1 MECINLVNELSSVL
15 SKKNF
20 DNPIRIVEELISYH
34 LGCGCLEIYSK
45 KIDEINHILN
55 DFERILKNEP
65 LQYVIGNVNFYGNT
79 FKCDN
84 RALIPRPETEILV
97 ESVIQSKIW
106 SKEKISI
113 LEIGTGTGCISIS
126 LAKLREKISID
137 SIDIS
142 LKALDLAK
150 QNYLLNNVKEPIN
163 FIHTDF
169 KNFKTTTIYDIII
182 SNPPYISLK
191 DWKDLSP
198 SVKKYEPKS
207 ALIGGIDGTEFI
219 NLIIKKS
226 ELFLET
232 GGEIFLE
239 IGFDQSP
246 KVKDLLSSN
255 GFNDINITND
265 IQNIPR
271 IINAKYKLPK

>member
-1 MECINLVNELSSVL
+1 M
-15 SKKNF
+15 
-20 DNPIRIVEELISYH
+20 
-34 LGCGCLEIYSK
+34 
-45 KIDEINHILN
+45 
-55 DFERILKNEP
+55 
-65 LQYVIGNVNFYGNT
+65 
-79 FKCDN
+79 
-84 RALIPRPETEILV
+84 V

-150 QNYLLNNVKEPIN
+150 QNYLINKVKEPIN

-169 KNFKTTTIYDIII
+169 ENFKTTTIYDIII

-191 DWKDLSP
+191 AWNDLNP

-207 ALIGGIDGTEFI
+207 ALVGGIDGTEFI
-219 NLIIKKS
+219 NLIITKS
-226 ELFLET
+226 KLFLEPE
-232 GGEIFLE
+232 GEIFLE
-239 IGFDQSP
+239 IGFDQSTT
-246 KVKDLLSSN
+246 VKDLLSSN
-255 GFNDINITND
+255 GFNYINIKND
-265 IQNIPR
+265 LQNIPR
-271 IINAKYKLPK
+271 IINAKYQSP

>member
-20 DNPIRIVEELISYH
+20 DNPIRTVEELISYH
-34 LGCGCLEIYSK
+34 LGCSCLEIYSK

-65 LQYVIGNVNFYGNT
+65 IQYIIGNVNFYGHT
-79 FKCDN
+79 FICDN

-150 QNYLLNNVKEPIN
+150 QNYLINKVKEPIN

-169 KNFKTTTIYDIII
+169 ENFKTTTIYDIII

-191 DWKDLSP
+191 DWNDLNP

-219 NLIIKKS
+219 NLIITKS
-226 ELFLET
+226 KLFLEPE
-232 GGEIFLE
+232 GEIFLE
-239 IGFDQSP
+239 IGFDQSTT
-246 KVKDLLSSN
+246 VKDLLSSN
-255 GFNDINITND
+255 RFNDINIKND
-265 IQNIPR
+265 LQNIPR
-271 IINAKYKLPK
+271 IINAKYQSP

>member
-34 LGCGCLEIYSK
+34 LGCSCLEIYSK

-65 LQYVIGNVNFYGNT
+65 IQYIIGNVNFYGNT
-79 FKCDN
+79 FICDN

-113 LEIGTGTGCISIS
+113 LEIGTGSGCISIS

-150 QNYLLNNVKEPIN
+150 QNYLINNVKEPIN
-163 FIHTDF
+163 FIHTNF
-169 KNFKTTTIYDIII
+169 ESFKTTTVYDIII

-191 DWKDLSP
+191 DWNDLNP

-207 ALIGGIDGTEFI
+207 ALVGGIDGTEFI
-219 NLIIKKS
+219 NLIITKS
-226 ELFLET
+226 KLFLKPK
-232 GGEIFLE
+232 GEIFLE
-239 IGFDQSP
+239 IGFDQSTT
-246 KVKDLLSSN
+246 VKDLLSSN
-255 GFNDINITND
+255 GFNYINIKND
-265 IQNIPR
+265 LQNIPR
-271 IINAKYKLPK
+271 IINAKYKSP

>member
-1 MECINLVNELSSVL
+1 MKYIQ
-15 SKKNF
+15 
-20 DNPIRIVEELISYH
+20 
-34 LGCGCLEIYSK
+34 

-65 LQYVIGNVNFYGNT
+65 IQYIIGNVNFYGNT

-150 QNYLLNNVKEPIN
+150 QNYLINNVKEPIN

-169 KNFKTTTIYDIII
+169 ENFKTTSIYDIII

-191 DWKDLSP
+191 DWNDLNP

-219 NLIIKKS
+219 NLIIIKS
-226 ELFLET
+226 KLFLEPE
-232 GGEIFLE
+232 GEIFLE
-239 IGFDQSP
+239 IGFDQS
-246 KVKDLLSSN
+246 S
-255 GFNDINITND
+255 
-265 IQNIPR
+265 R
-271 IINAKYKLPK
+271 

>member
-1 MECINLVNELSSVL
+1 MKYIQ
-15 SKKNF
+15 
-20 DNPIRIVEELISYH
+20 
-34 LGCGCLEIYSK
+34 

-65 LQYVIGNVNFYGNT
+65 IQYIIGNVNFYGNT

-97 ESVIQSKIW
+97 ESIIQSKIW

-150 QNYLLNNVKEPIN
+150 QNYLINNVKEPIN

-169 KNFKTTTIYDIII
+169 ENFKTTSIYDIII

-191 DWKDLSP
+191 DWNDLNP

-219 NLIIKKS
+219 NLIIIKS
-226 ELFLET
+226 ELFLEPE
-232 GGEIFLE
+232 GEIFLE
-239 IGFDQSP
+239 IGFDQSST
-246 KVKDLLSSN
+246 VKDLLSSN

-265 IQNIPR
+265 LQNIPR
-271 IINAKYKLPK
+271 VINAKYRSP

>member
-55 DFERILKNEP
+55 DFERILKYEP
-65 LQYVIGNVNFYGNT
+65 IQHIIGNVNFYGNT
-79 FKCDN
+79 FICDN

-113 LEIGTGTGCISIS
+113 LEIGTGSGCISIS

-150 QNYLLNNVKEPIN
+150 QNYLINKVKEPIN
-163 FIHTDF
+163 FIHTNFESF
-169 KNFKTTTIYDIII
+169 KATTVYDIII

-191 DWKDLSP
+191 AWNDLNP

-207 ALIGGIDGTEFI
+207 ALVGGIDGTEFI
-219 NLIIKKS
+219 NLIITKS
-226 ELFLET
+226 KLFLEPE
-232 GGEIFLE
+232 GEIFLE
-239 IGFDQSP
+239 IGFDQSTT
-246 KVKDLLSSN
+246 VKDLLSSN
-255 GFNDINITND
+255 GFNYINIKND
-265 IQNIPR
+265 LQNIPR
-271 IINAKYKLPK
+271 IINAKYQSP

>member
-34 LGCGCLEIYSK
+34 LGCSCLEIYSK

-65 LQYVIGNVNFYGNT
+65 IQYIIGNVNFYGNT

-150 QNYLLNNVKEPIN
+150 QNYLINNVKEPIN
-163 FIHTDF
+163 FIHKDFEDF
-169 KNFKTTTIYDIII
+169 KTNTIYDIII
-182 SNPPYISLK
+182 SNPPYISLR
-191 DWKDLSP
+191 DWNNLNP

-207 ALIGGIDGTEFI
+207 ALIGGVDGTEFI

-226 ELFLET
+226 ELFLKSK
-232 GGEIFLE
+232 GEIFLE
-239 IGFDQSP
+239 IGFDQSST
-246 KVKDLLSSN
+246 VKDLLSSN
-255 GFNDINITND
+255 GFYDINITND
-265 IQNIPR
+265 LQNIPR
-271 IINAKYKLPK
+271 IINAKYQSP

>member
-1 MECINLVNELSSVL
+1 MKYIQ
-15 SKKNF
+15 
-20 DNPIRIVEELISYH
+20 
-34 LGCGCLEIYSK
+34 

-65 LQYVIGNVNFYGNT
+65 IQYIIGNVNFYGNT
-79 FKCDN
+79 FICDN

-113 LEIGTGTGCISIS
+113 LEIGTGSGCISIS

-150 QNYLLNNVKEPIN
+150 QNYLINKVKEPIN

-169 KNFKTTTIYDIII
+169 ENFKTTTIYDIII

-191 DWKDLSP
+191 
-198 SVKKYEPKS
+198 
-207 ALIGGIDGTEFI
+207 A
-219 NLIIKKS
+219 
-226 ELFLET
+226 
-232 GGEIFLE
+232 
-239 IGFDQSP
+239 
-246 KVKDLLSSN
+246 
-255 GFNDINITND
+255 
-265 IQNIPR
+265 
-271 IINAKYKLPK
+271 

>member
-1 MECINLVNELSSVL
+1 MNFHLFYQ
-15 SKKNF
+15 KNF

-34 LGCGCLEIYSK
+34 LGCSCLEIYSK

-65 LQYVIGNVNFYGNT
+65 IQYIIGNVNFYGNT
-79 FKCDN
+79 FICDN

-113 LEIGTGTGCISIS
+113 LEIGTGSGCISIS

-150 QNYLLNNVKEPIN
+150 ENYLINNVKEPIN
-163 FIHTDF
+163 FIHTNF
-169 KNFKTTTIYDIII
+169 ESFKTTTVYDIII
-182 SNPPYISLK
+182 SNPPYISLR
-191 DWKDLSP
+191 DWNDLNP

-207 ALIGGIDGTEFI
+207 CSYWRSRW
-219 NLIIKKS
+219 N
-226 ELFLET
+226 
-232 GGEIFLE
+232 
-239 IGFDQSP
+239 
-246 KVKDLLSSN
+246 
-255 GFNDINITND
+255 
-265 IQNIPR
+265 
-271 IINAKYKLPK
+271 

>member
-20 DNPIRIVEELISYH
+20 DNSIRIVEELISYH
-34 LGCGCLEIYSK
+34 LGCSCLEIYSK

-65 LQYVIGNVNFYGNT
+65 IQYIIGNVNFYGNT
-79 FKCDN
+79 FICDN

-113 LEIGTGTGCISIS
+113 LEIGTGSGCISIS

-150 QNYLLNNVKEPIN
+150 QNYLINKVKEPIN

-169 KNFKTTTIYDIII
+169 ENFKTTTIYDIII

-191 DWKDLSP
+191 AWNDLNP

-207 ALIGGIDGTEFI
+207 ALVGGIDGTEFI
-219 NLIIKKS
+219 NLIITKS
-226 ELFLET
+226 KLFLEPE
-232 GGEIFLE
+232 GEIFLE
-239 IGFDQSP
+239 IGFDQSTT
-246 KVKDLLSSN
+246 VKDLLSSN
-255 GFNDINITND
+255 GFNYINIKND
-265 IQNIPR
+265 LQNIPR
-271 IINAKYKLPK
+271 IINAKYQSP